1 MMNKTVLFLVLLLT
15 TTYTQAQKNS
25 KDPYIIKGKV
35 VDAITKQPLE
45 YATLIFKNNK
55 TAQISGGITDE
66 NGFFSI
72 KSSAGKYLISVE
84 FISFES
90 KKYPLTEINSNL
102 DLGVIELK
110 EAANSLDEV
119 VVIAEKSTVDI
130 RLDKKIYNIGKD
142 MSIRG
147 GNASDV
153 LGNVPSVQVDV
164 EGAVSLRG
172 NENVTILIDG
182 RPSALVGLN
191 GAEALRQIPAEA
203 IEKVEIIT
211 SPSARY
217 DAEGTA
223 GILNI
228 ILRKNKLTGF
238 NGSLQLDLGYPA
250 RVGSAFNANWRTKK
264 WNLFTNTGFRY
275 NATPGNSFY
284 DTNYLLA
291 TAQNARVVEKRNFD
305 RLGRSI
311 FTSFG
316 AEYYLTKNASIIGN
330 IIFNGGND
338 DDVTTNSIE
347 RFNSNGNI
355 NEASLRTEN
364 ESEDEERIQYT
375 LDYVNTFNDSGKRLS
390 VNIQYS
396 TELED
401 ILNDIPEVNTQINFT
416 DEIEKVIENQNE
428 DRALLQVDYAHPVG
442 ENIQFEAGYRG
453 NYRDISNSFFL
464 EQTDFKNNIPTEVL
478 LDNNFNYKE
487 FVNAAYFQ
495 YGQKFN
501 NLSLLAG
508 LRYELTSV
516 EIDQENSN
524 LPEEKNYNN
533 LFPTLNIGYE
543 IKDGEN
549 ITLGYNRRI
558 RRPRGRSLNPF
569 PSRSSEAN
577 IYTGNVDLNPVFTD
591 ALDFG
596 YLKRWDKF
604 TLSTSLYYNIS
615 NDSWERI
622 QEDTGDVT
630 DNGDPITKRFPIN
643 LSTEERIG
651 FEFTL
656 NYRPLKI
663 WNINSDFNLFKV
675 TTEGDYTNP
684 ITNVTQNF
692 DFNNTAFSVRL
703 NQKITLPGKTDVQIN
718 SNYRGASQNA
728 QSETNGI
735 FTMDL
740 SASKDLFDEKASISL
755 NVSDLFNGRR
765 RESTTIIPGFS
776 EQYSEFQWRERQIRV
791 SFVYRFNQKKQK
803 QRGSRENGG
812 AEEYEG

>member
-684 ITNVTQNF
+684 TTNVTQNF

-776 EQYSEFQWRERQIRV
+776 EQYSEFQWRERQVRV

-803 QRGSRENGG
+803 QRGGRENGG